1 MPKILFKLSI
11 IVLLVMGGTVD
22 TFCSERK
29 LTLTEAIKTAL
40 TNNSEIKALKNSLL
54 AQEAEIGSARSSFF
68 PRIGFEERA
77 TKTNNAPNVFM
88 MKLNQGRFSQSDFAI
103 DALNN
108 PQATSDLQTLFYLN
122 QPIFDAKAFIGLDM
136 AKKEYS
142 AQEAGF
148 NRKKEE
154 TALKVARTFL
164 QVQTVKEY
172 LQAAHKALEDA
183 RDHRRI
189 AEERFKN
196 GLGLYSD
203 TLRAETAVK
212 AAEQQ
217 IVSMEKNREVAKRM
231 LGLLL
236 GTNES
241 IEIDVQ
247 KIELS
252 LLPLD
257 YYNQASSGRKD
268 LKALQIRQQNAQ
280 NSIKLA
286 ESRYLPTLHLS
297 GTYQMND
304 HNNLF
309 GSEGESWLVMASLR
323 WDLFDGTNREYE
335 RTKAL
340 HKSKEVEEHLKG
352 LEQYMAFKIQES
364 YLGVEEARKNV
375 ELAKTRLKTAEEGQR
390 LVKTRYEN
398 SLSPYI
404 DFLDVQL
411 QLDQARVNTVAKEND
426 YWLAIINL
434 GYESGTILADM
445 KIE

>member
-1 MPKILFKLSI
+1 MPKILQKTSVI
-11 IVLLVMGGTVD
+11 LLLMIGIAVNTYG
-22 TFCSERK
+22 SEKK
-29 LTLTEAIKTAL
+29 LTLPEAIKTAL
-40 TNNSEIKALKNSLL
+40 TNNSEIKAMKNSLL
-54 AQEAEIGSARSSFF
+54 AQEAEIGVARSSFL

-108 PQATSDLQTLFYLN
+108 PPATSDLQTLFFLN
-122 QPIFDAKAFIGLDM
+122 QPLFDPKAFIGLDM
-136 AKKEYS
+136 ARKEYS

-148 NRKKEE
+148 HRKKEE
-154 TALKVARTFL
+154 TALKVAQAYL
-164 QVQTVKEY
+164 QIHTVKEF
-172 LQAAHKALEDA
+172 LKAAQRALEDA
-183 RDHRRI
+183 RDHRKI

-203 TLRAETAVK
+203 TLRAETAVT

-217 IVSMEKNREVAKRM
+217 IISLEKNRDVAKRM

-241 IEIDVQ
+241 IDIEVQ
-247 KIELS
+247 KVELPFLS
-252 LLPLD
+252 ME
-257 YYNQASSGRKD
+257 YYTQASVSRKD
-268 LKALQIRQQNAQ
+268 LKALQIRQENAQ
-280 NSIKLA
+280 NSVKLA
-286 ESRYLPTLHLS
+286 ESRYLPSLHLS

-309 GSEGESWLVMASLR
+309 GSEGESWLVMAALR

-335 RTKAL
+335 RAKAI
-340 HKSKEVEEHLKG
+340 HKVKETEERRKG
-352 LEQYMAFKIQES
+352 LEQYMSFKIQEA

-375 ELAKTRLKTAEEGQR
+375 ELARARLKTAEEGQR

-398 SLSPYI
+398 SLSSYI
-404 DFLDVQL
+404 DFQDVQVH
-411 QLDQARVNTVAKEND
+411 LDQARVNAVAKENE
-426 YWLAIINL
+426 YWLTIINL